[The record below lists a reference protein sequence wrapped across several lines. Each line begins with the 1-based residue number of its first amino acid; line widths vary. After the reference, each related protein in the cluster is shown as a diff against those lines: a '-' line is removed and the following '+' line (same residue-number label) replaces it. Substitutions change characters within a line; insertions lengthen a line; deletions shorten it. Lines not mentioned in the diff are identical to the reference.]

1 MSAERLMN
9 MNELRLLNLI
19 DEAKWAFKGH
29 AYDRAAHHI
38 EEALALIAAEKKEA
52 AS

>member
-1 MSAERLMN
+1 MSAERLMDLA
-9 MNELRLLNLI
+9 ELRLLNLL
-19 DEAKWAFKGH
+19 DEAKWAFKAH
-29 AYDRAAHHI
+29 ACEKAAHHI